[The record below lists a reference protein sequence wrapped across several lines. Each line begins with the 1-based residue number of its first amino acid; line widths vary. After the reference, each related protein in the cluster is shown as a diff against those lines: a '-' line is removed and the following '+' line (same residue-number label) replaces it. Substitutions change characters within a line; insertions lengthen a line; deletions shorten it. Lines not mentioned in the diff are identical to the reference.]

1 MGKVSSFALFALIL
15 AACENPWA
23 DEKLT
28 EAERVRAGWYEPSSR
43 ALAPRFCYRTLARV
57 ECFGEPQP
65 ELAERQVGSFH
76 ELAD

>member
-1 MGKVSSFALFALIL
+1 MGKVSAVAVFALVL
-15 AACENPWA
+15 AACANPWA

-57 ECFGEPQP
+57 DCFAEPQP
-65 ELAERQVGSFH
+65 ALEGRRVGSFH
-76 ELAD
+76 ALAE